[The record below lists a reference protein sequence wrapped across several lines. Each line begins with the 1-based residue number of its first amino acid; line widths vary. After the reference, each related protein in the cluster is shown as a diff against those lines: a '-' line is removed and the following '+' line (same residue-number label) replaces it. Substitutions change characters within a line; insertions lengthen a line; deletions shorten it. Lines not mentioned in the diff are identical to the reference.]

1 MGIRQGVVVGM
12 AAAALG
18 VLVASPLAGTA
29 AVLPQHRVGTG
40 VGMGAPGLT
49 VPSVTVP
56 SVTVP
61 SVSTP
66 VGTTPSVTTPRTT
79 TPTVTVA
86 PVPSISVPSVT
97 TPRVSTPVAT
107 VPSVTTPSV
116 GAPSAAAAARTTASK
131 VSALVG
137 GATHSAQV
145 SGAPGD
151 PASAAPDP
159 ATSPA
164 PTAATA
170 APGTAT
176 ASGLVA
182 SRARAAA
189 AHGRTRTASQRS
201 APARRSAAAHESR
214 QLRRLV
220 ARLHG
225 CLGVLQ
231 VGARRLLTLRA
242 GLHGPARG
250 AAATARILRVS
261 PRREAALERRAMAA
275 LRRSVTTGCAGP
287 SGAVTAAGAAPTGT
301 RAPSSSTAGASPSES
316 GPSASLSAVHAS
328 RPPRGGRAAHT
339 PSRPAP
345 RIVDQAET
353 GSSVAGILVPAL
365 LALLSALALVALPEV
380 RRRLRP
386 AAEPSGPRY
395 DSASIPTPAAPIAH
409 TPVAEPRNDAA
420 RVPSTRRTGA
430 SRTGMDRVMAQM
442 AIDVFAEMA
451 DDMAGAVPHGQ
462 PEADTSHPQVQ
473 VEHEH
478 LPRDAPAPRDVA
490 QRRPQAWAREHA
502 TQVALVITVA
512 LGWLAR
518 LTRRGRR
525 RRRRSG

>member
-1 MGIRQGVVVGM
+1 M
-12 AAAALG
+12 AAAAFG

-29 AVLPQHRVGTG
+29 AVLPQHPAGTG
-40 VGMGAPGLT
+40 LGMGAPGLT
-49 VPSVTVP
+49 VPSAAVP

-79 TPTVTVA
+79 IPTVTVA

-116 GAPSAAAAARTTASK
+116 GAPSAAAPARTTASK

-137 GATHSAQV
+137 GATRSAQV

-176 ASGLVA
+176 ASGLIA

-201 APARRSAAAHESR
+201 TPARRRAAAHESR

-275 LRRSVTTGCAGP
+275 LQRSVTTGCAGP
-287 SGAVTAAGAAPTGT
+287 SAAVTAAGAAPAGT
-301 RAPSSSTAGASPSES
+301 QAPSSSTAGAAPSES

-328 RPPRGGRAAHT
+328 RPPRGGLAHT
-339 PSRPAP
+339 PSPPAP

-353 GSSVAGILVPAL
+353 GSSIAGILVPAV

-386 AAEPSGPRY
+386 AAEPSGPGY
-395 DSASIPTPAAPIAH
+395 DAASIPTPAAPIAYAR
-409 TPVAEPRNDAA
+409 VAEPRNDAA
-420 RVPSTRRTGA
+420 RVPSTTRTGP
-430 SRTGMDRVMAQM
+430 SRTVMDQVMAQM

-462 PEADTSHPQVQ
+462 PEADTSHPQVK

-478 LPRDAPAPRDVA
+478 LPRDTPVPRDVS
-490 QRRPQAWAREHA
+490 QQRPQAWAREHA
-502 TQVALVITVA
+502 TQVALVITIA